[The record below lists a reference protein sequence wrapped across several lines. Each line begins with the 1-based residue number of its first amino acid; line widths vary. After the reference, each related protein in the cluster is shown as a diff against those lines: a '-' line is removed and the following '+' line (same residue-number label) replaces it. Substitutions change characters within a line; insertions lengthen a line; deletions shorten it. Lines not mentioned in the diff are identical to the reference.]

1 MIVLDTNV
9 LSEALK
15 PAPEQAVLRW
25 LAEQNPQMVFTTAI
39 TQAEILY
46 GVELLPTGKRR
57 SRLHAAIERL
67 FVDEFPERVLPFDSN
82 SALVYP
88 KIVATR
94 ARMGRP
100 ISQFDALIAAVC
112 QSRNATLATRN
123 ANDFED
129 CGFTIVNPWN
139 GRSL

>member
-15 PAPEQAVLRW
+15 PSPDETVLRW
-25 LAEQNPQMVFTTAI
+25 LAQQNREVVFTTAI

-46 GVELLPTGKRR
+46 GVQLLPSGKRR
-57 SRLHAAIERL
+57 SRLQAAVERL
-67 FVDEFPERVLPFDSN
+67 FVDEFPERVLPFDSE

-88 KIVATR
+88 KIVARR
-94 ARMGRP
+94 AHLGHP

-112 QSRNATLATRN
+112 QSRNATIATRN
-123 ANDFED
+123 TSDFED
-129 CGFTIVNPWN
+129 CGLTIVNPWN
-139 GRSL
+139 GH